1 MPHRDCASDFGAR
14 PWPTCLPFA
23 HMSLSPSL
31 PLSLPSPARPY
42 VAVRHLCDVQKLRQT
57 ASARRKGARGILG
70 AAHVM

>member
-42 VAVRHLCDVQKLRQT
+42 VAVYVTCVTYRSCDRQQ
-57 ASARRKGARGILG
+57 AHGVRAQGAYWERR
-70 AAHVM
+70 M